1 MVILCVKKSIFNAK
15 LKDNSPTLAQVK
27 ANVMFVY
34 KYDEHKAIIRN
45 KEYVF
50 EKDWGMFTNY
60 LRQ

>member
-1 MVILCVKKSIFNAK
+1 MLKKSIFTAK

-34 KYDEHKAIIRN
+34 KYDEHKATLRN
-45 KEYVF
+45 REYLF
-50 EKDWGMFTNY
+50 EKDWGMFINH